1 MASGDLCYM
10 TASEAIARFKN
21 KSLSPTEL
29 MEAVISRSESINPKV
44 NAYTYTFY
52 ERALKQARD
61 ATEKYAG
68 GATTRPLEGIP
79 VAIKDFHPVKGEI
92 TTFGLKIFENHR
104 PDYTAPTVDRLLKA
118 GAIMHQRTT
127 SPEFAYSGATH
138 SPLWGITP
146 NPWNW
151 NTHLVARRGAPPAR
165 WPQA

>member
-29 MEAVISRSESINPKV
+29 MEAVIARSESINPKV

-68 GATTRPLEGIP
+68 GATTRPP
-79 VAIKDFHPVKGEI
+79 VA
-92 TTFGLKIFENHR
+92 R
-104 PDYTAPTVDRLLKA
+104 PSLCKRAAA
-118 GAIMHQRTT
+118 GPRSQLST
-127 SPEFAYSGATH
+127 STRPIAQFK
-138 SPLWGITP
+138 
-146 NPWNW
+146 
-151 NTHLVARRGAPPAR
+151 R
-165 WPQA
+165 WTQAGGCESW